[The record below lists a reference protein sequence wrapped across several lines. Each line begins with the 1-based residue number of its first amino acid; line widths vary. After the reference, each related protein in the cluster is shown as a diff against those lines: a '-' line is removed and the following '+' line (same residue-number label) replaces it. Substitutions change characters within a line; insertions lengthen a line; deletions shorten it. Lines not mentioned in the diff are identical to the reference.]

1 MITLGNKSCPNRS
14 CLNPLTHPLPLL
26 NKPLLATCH
35 ILFLTCPIPL
45 PNTTHYNLASQG
57 IYTSKINILCLF
69 CICLDLCL
77 VIVLPL
83 SCPCLVPYPLPLLP
97 PLKPGPSLVPNL
109 VPLPPETW
117 SSTLK
122 PCVLFLGFLCVRS
135 QSRRFGGCPI
145 HLDHYKVADTCI

>member
-1 MITLGNKSCPNRS
+1 MITLGNKSCPNKS

-83 SCPCLVPYPLPLLP
+83 SCPCLVPYLLPLLP
-97 PLKPGPSLVPNL
+97 PLKPGARLWSLASCFSLLLTYYDSIQSIVSLDYEILVFTKQLEYSREGRCVP
-109 VPLPPETW
+109 
-117 SSTLK
+117 
-122 PCVLFLGFLCVRS
+122 
-135 QSRRFGGCPI
+135 RFSEA
-145 HLDHYKVADTCI
+145 HF